1 MFGRSASL
9 RTITIMEGMNKMAI
23 ANHYLAIKGEEIY
36 KTDDRREMYI
46 NMGCAS
52 MFDLVRNVYK
62 EEPILLFKK
71 IIFNPPATIVFW
83 EDGSKTVVKC
93 RKGTEFDPYYG
104 FTCALA
110 KKIYGSNSRVNRI
123 VNQAILESFGKGGNQ
138 K

>member
-1 MFGRSASL
+1 
-9 RTITIMEGMNKMAI
+9 
-23 ANHYLAIKGEEIY
+23 
-36 KTDDRREMYI
+36 
-46 NMGCAS
+46 
-52 MFDLVRNVYK
+52 MFDLLCNVYK
-62 EEPILLFKK
+62 GEPILLFKK

-93 RKGTEFDPYYG
+93 RKGTVFDPYYG

-110 KKIYGSNSRVNRI
+110 KKVYGNNSQVNRI

>member
-1 MFGRSASL
+1 
-9 RTITIMEGMNKMAI
+9 
-23 ANHYLAIKGEEIY
+23 
-36 KTDDRREMYI
+36 
-46 NMGCAS
+46 
-52 MFDLVRNVYK
+52 MFDLLCNAYK
-62 EEPILLFKK
+62 GEPILLSKK

-110 KKIYGSNSRVNRI
+110 KKVYGNNSQVNRI
-123 VNQAILESFGKGGNQ
+123 VNQAILESFGEGGDQ